1 MVSLPGIGG
10 APSLAGSSSASA
22 QGGKVG
28 DFNFSPK
35 AGGVMQLAII
45 AAVLVAAVL
54 LLKR

>member
-1 MVSLPGIGG
+1 MLGLPGVGG

-35 AGGVMQLAII
+35 AGSALQLAII
-45 AAVLVAAVL
+45 AAALVAAVI